1 MKVDLNDIKKEID
14 KNTICLFAS
23 APDYGFG
30 IYEDIPAIS
39 KIA

>member
-1 MKVDLNDIKKEID
+1 MKKEID

-30 IYEDIPAIS
+30 VYDDMPAI
-39 KIA
+39 A